1 MVGQSP
7 ASRKKQHIRETATS
21 QSTGTTTPGSLI
33 SNGEAVAVEGGTAGN
48 TMMPL
53 DKSLREAQWPTRSL
67 GDAKIHDTCK
77 ILEWHGTRQGELE
90 NESCS
95 LVYLMA
101 WRELSAK

>member
-7 ASRKKQHIRETATS
+7 ASGKKQHIRETATS

-33 SNGEAVAVEGGTAGN
+33 SNAVEGGTAGN

-53 DKSLREAQWPTRSL
+53 GKSLREAQWPTRSL
-67 GDAKIHDTCK
+67 GDAKIHDACK
-77 ILEWHGTRQGELE
+77 ILEWHGTRQGELG

-95 LVYLMA
+95 LMYLMA